1 MEVLE
6 ELPWLYGCAVEPLRD
21 ELDLCHIVASS
32 LHVNDALIYGETD
45 EGVLE
50 VLARDAGMV
59 FEANNGCK
67 VWVNL
72 V

>member
-6 ELPWLYGCAVEPLRD
+6 ELPWLNGRAVEPLRN
-21 ELDLCHIVASS
+21 ELDLGHIVASC
-32 LHVNDALIYGETD
+32 LHVDDSLVYSETD
-45 EGVLE
+45 KCVLE
-50 VLARDAGMV
+50 VLARDAIMV